1 MNVGGRYSGPT
12 RNPAE
17 RHGSWWSG
25 MLKLLYPGMG
35 IKRWLLV
42 GAMGIA
48 VTSIGVA
55 FMLRKLLA
63 LRFPDFLP
71 SYFEGIA
78 LLIGG
83 GVVIVLAM
91 YGLYRSI
98 GPLILAS
105 SSIDG
110 LADTIYTR
118 RSRSRGPRIVAIGGG
133 TGLSVLLRG
142 LKAYTDN
149 LTAIITVAD
158 DGGSSGRLRRE
169 LGVLPPGD
177 FRNCLVAMSESEPLL
192 AELFQYRFDQG
203 DGLKG
208 HSFGNLFIVAMT
220 SVTESFQQALLES
233 SRVLAVQ
240 GQILPA
246 TLENVD
252 LSARL
257 KSGLT
262 VRGES
267 RLVEHGGQIEEISIE
282 PTNPEAYPP
291 AVEAVQLADLVVI
304 GPGSLFT
311 SILPNL
317 LVPGLAQALAE
328 TEALKVYVCNVVT
341 QVGETDGYTVEDH
354 VKLLQSYTSDGIADY
369 VVANDNPPV
378 AGPEF
383 MGEPV
388 KSDGS
393 ALAHVILRQTD
404 LVDSK
409 HVVRHDSYKL
419 AEAITEI
426 YQKTGGRTKP
436 AARG

>member
-1 MNVGGRYSGPT
+1 
-12 RNPAE
+12 
-17 RHGSWWSG
+17 

-35 IKRWLLV
+35 VKRWLLV
-42 GAMGIA
+42 AAVGIA

-55 FMLRKLLA
+55 FMLRKLLD
-63 LRFPDFLP
+63 LRFPNFLP
-71 SYFEGIA
+71 SYAEGI
-78 LLIGG
+78 LLLVGG
-83 GVVIVLAM
+83 GLVILLGM

-118 RSRSRGPRIVAIGGG
+118 RSRGRGTRIVAIGGG

-142 LKAYTDN
+142 LKAHTDN

-233 SRVLAVQ
+233 SKVLAVQ

-246 TLENVD
+246 TLDNLN

-257 KSGLT
+257 RDGRT
-262 VRGES
+262 VQGES
-267 RLVEHGGQIEEISIE
+267 SIVEHGSQIDELFIDPVS
-282 PTNPEAYPP
+282 PEAYPP
-291 AVEAVQLADLVVI
+291 AVEAIQQADMIVI

-311 SILPNL
+311 SLLPNL
-317 LVPGLAQALAE
+317 LVPDIRKALDE
-328 TEALKVYVCNVVT
+328 TAALKVYVCNVAT
-341 QVGETDGYTVEDH
+341 QVGETDGYSVEDH
-354 VKLLQSYTSDGIADY
+354 VKTLQSYTFEGIADHT
-369 VVANDNPPV
+369 VADTGV
-378 AGPEF
+378 TGLGAEF
-383 MGEPV
+383 MGEIV

-393 ALAHVILRQTD
+393 PLTHAILKKAD
-404 LVDSK
+404 LIDPN
-409 HVVRHDSYKL
+409 HAVRHDSEKL
-419 AEAITEI
+419 AEAIVSI
-426 YQKTGGRTKP
+426 YREGRRTGKARTKP
-436 AARG
+436 AGRS